1 MKNDK
6 NISDADAALVKNL
19 VSLLEKGNAHV
30 SLDTALQGIPL
41 ASLGETPAHLPYSI
55 WQIAEHIRIA
65 QWDLL
70 EFSRN
75 ERHISPKWPEG
86 YWPKETAPLNGGAW
100 EQCVSQIK
108 ADRASFV
115 ALIKHAG
122 VALYQPFKY
131 GDGQSLLKEALVMAD
146 HNSYH
151 TGEIVVIRRLCKIW
165 P

>member
-6 NISDADAALVKNL
+6 NISDGHSTLVNNL

-30 SLDTALQGIPL
+30 SLDKALQGIPL
-41 ASLGETPAHLPYSI
+41 ASLGVKPAELPYTI

-75 ERHISPKWPEG
+75 EKHLSPKWPEG
-86 YWPKETAPLNGGAW
+86 YWPKETAPVSESAW
-100 EQCVSQIK
+100 THCVSQIK
-108 ADRASFV
+108 ADRV
-115 ALIKHAG
+115 AFADLIKHAG
-122 VALYQPFKY
+122 AALYEPFTY
-131 GDGQSLLKEALVMAD
+131 GDGQSLLKEALVLAD

-151 TGEIVVIRRLCKIW
+151 TGEIVILRRLFKIW

>member
-1 MKNDK
+1 MKIDK
-6 NISDADAALVKNL
+6 KISEDHAMLVKNL

-30 SLDTALQGIPL
+30 SLDRTLQGIPL
-41 ASLGETPAHLPYSI
+41 ASLGETPPRLPYSI
-55 WQIAEHIRIA
+55 WQIAEHVRIA

-75 ERHISPKWPEG
+75 EKHISPQWPEG
-86 YWPKETAPLNGGAW
+86 YWPKEAAPLNEDAW

-108 ADRASFV
+108 ADRASFI
-115 ALIKHAG
+115 ALIKQAG
-122 VALYQPFKY
+122 VALYQPFKH
-131 GDGQSLLKEALVMAD
+131 GDGQSLLKEVLVLAD

-151 TGEIVVIRRLCKIW
+151 AGEIVIIRRLFNIW